1 MNSTYFLVPYVLF
14 GAYTA
19 CDGGNSIHQ
28 GGSKLWSEKYNIS
41 VEATLEVI
49 GGKWKCVILCHL
61 THGKRRTSDLKRIM
75 PAITQ
80 KMLTQQLRELENDGI
95 VNRIVYNQVPPK
107 VEYELSDYGRSLEP
121 ILNALCNWGDQHI
134 VKEYGDK
141 SAVLEDNGLN
151 DFNSDNRELVQP

>member
-1 MNSTYFLVPYVLF
+1 MVR
-14 GAYTA
+14 
-19 CDGGNSIHQ
+19 
-28 GGSKLWSEKYNIS
+28 KKYNIS

-61 THGKRRTSDLKRIM
+61 THGKKRTSDLKRIM

-80 KMLTQQLRELENDGI
+80 KMLTQQLRELEHDGI

-107 VEYELSDYGRSLEP
+107 VEYELSDYGHSLEP

-134 VKEYGDK
+134 IKEYGDK
-141 SAVLEDNGLN
+141 STVLEDNGLN
-151 DFNSDNRELVQP
+151 DFNSDDNKELIGHEL